1 MTANVK
7 TAKPHTNG
15 APEQRPATLRC
26 SVVIP
31 VLNGAGV
38 IGRALVA
45 LEAQTTPPGDFE
57 VIVVDDGSTDG
68 TAETVRAWA
77 RVHPRLQ
84 VRVLSQANGGPAA
97 ARNHGAQVAHSNLL
111 FYTDADCIPQPGWVA
126 AFLAAFER
134 ADAPNAAMGTY
145 ICHQTTP
152 AARFAQ
158 LEFEERYALMEQHAG
173 AIDLIATYS
182 AAYKRDTFLA
192 MGGFDSRFP
201 KANNEDVDFSYRLS
215 AAGHAMHFVPAA
227 QVEHEHDAT
236 WAGYFRTK
244 MSRGFWRMV
253 VYRRY
258 PEKSVKDTY
267 TPQLLKAQLPLA
279 LLAALGALIALIRG
293 RLSPLIVLGAPF
305 VASTAPMIAFA
316 RQHAPDVAP
325 WVPFGA
331 FVRAIAFVAGVAKA
345 LIAGGDAL
353 RPEPVSLD
361 TAREIT
367 TEGGTLREVHP

>member
-1 MTANVK
+1 M
-7 TAKPHTNG
+7 
-15 APEQRPATLRC
+15 
-26 SVVIP
+26 
-31 VLNGAGV
+31 
-38 IGRALVA
+38 A
-45 LEAQTTPPGDFE
+45 LEAQTTPLGDFE

-77 RVHPRLQ
+77 RSHTRLR
-84 VRVLSQANGGPAA
+84 VRVVSQPNAGPAA

-111 FYTDADCIPQPGWVA
+111 LYTDADCVPQPAWVA
-126 AFLAAFER
+126 AFLTAFER
-134 ADAPNAAMGTY
+134 NDAPVAAMGSY
-145 ICHQTTP
+145 VCHQTTP

-158 LEFEERYALMEQHAG
+158 LEFEERYALMAQHAR

-182 AAYKRDTFLA
+182 AAYQRDIFLA

-201 KANNEDVDFSYRLS
+201 KANNEDVDLSYRLS

-244 MSRGFWRMV
+244 KSRGFWRMI

-279 LLAALGALIALIRG
+279 LLAALGALIALLRG
-293 RLSPLIVLGAPF
+293 RLSPLLLLGAPF
-305 VASTAPMIAFA
+305 LASTAPMIAFA

-345 LIAGGDAL
+345 VISGGDAL
-353 RPEPVSLD
+353 RAEPVPFD
-361 TAREIT
+361 A
-367 TEGGTLREVHP
+367 LRESISEVASPGEVRP

>member
-1 MTANVK
+1 MATGVVAAEPNNK
-7 TAKPHTNG
+7 TSDDLMG
-15 APEQRPATLRC
+15 SRSSLRA

-31 VLNGAGV
+31 VLNGAGI
-38 IGRALVA
+38 IGRALAA
-45 LEAQTTPPGDFE
+45 LEAQTTPLRDFE

-77 RVHPRLQ
+77 TAHPRLQ
-84 VRVLSQANGGPAA
+84 VRVVRQTNSGPAA
-97 ARNHGAQVAHSNLL
+97 ARNHGAHVARSNLL
-111 FYTDADCIPQPGWVA
+111 LYTDADCIPQPGWVE
-126 AFLAAFER
+126 AFLGTFE
-134 ADAPNAAMGTY
+134 ATDAPAAAMGTY
-145 ICHQTTP
+145 LCRQTTP

-158 LEFEERYALMEQHAG
+158 LEFEERYALMTRHAHS
-173 AIDLIATYS
+173 IDLIATYS
-182 AAYKRDTFLA
+182 AAYKRDLFLA

-215 AAGHAMHFVPAA
+215 ATGHAMHFVPAA

-236 WAGYFRTK
+236 WPGYFRTK

-279 LLAALGALIALIRG
+279 LLALLGGVFALLRG
-293 RLSPLIVLGAPF
+293 RLGPLMLGMPF
-305 VASTAPMIAFA
+305 LASTRPMIQFA
-316 RQHAPDVAP
+316 RQHAPGVAP

-331 FVRAIAFVAGVAKA
+331 FVRALAFVAGVAKA
-345 LIAGGDAL
+345 LISGGDAL
-353 RPEPVSLD
+353 RAEPV
-361 TAREIT
+361 
-367 TEGGTLREVHP
+367 TLSALAENPAIGEVQP